1 MNINYLSRRKSRR
14 RQYRICI
21 NTVCNYSN
29 ATANRRLYAVLYSIT
44 WHVPLRAW
52 PNRSPS
58 LIFNRRC
65 RCRTLSLQSALTA
78 DWFLLDAVCKSASS
92 AIRFRHFAIRS
103 TAICTL
109 HSVFGTRLSAI
120 RSLLTLCANPL
131 LRLSRRARAA
141 RIRCP
146 RAGAGRDPLRGGRS
160 RSRPRVLCPPE

>member
-1 MNINYLSRRKSRR
+1 MNINYLSAPEISGADN
-14 RQYRICI
+14 IGFCI

-65 RCRTLSLQSALTA
+65 RCRTLSCNPLSRQIGFCSTRSVS
-78 DWFLLDAVCKSASS
+78 LLPQQ
-92 AIRFRHFAIRS
+92 FA
-103 TAICTL
+103 
-109 HSVFGTRLSAI
+109 FGTSQSDPRQFALCTVFSAPGFLQFA
-120 RSLLTLCANPL
+120 LLTLCANPL